1 MKLPED
7 GFDLAVVNGTIID
20 VVRQS
25 FAQVNLGIRDG
36 KIAAITSSPLEAREV
51 IDARGRYVSPGF
63 IDFHSHVDGNA
74 YAAECIVRQGGTTT
88 LGGERSLNGKT
99 IRNIAEEGF
108 IINHGFL
115 SPNPSPCGTR
125 WESRVFMSRP
135 RSGKSEPWW
144 IWRPGLWSL
153 VPVAF
158 AFLWS

>member
-63 IDFHSHVDGNA
+63 IDFHSHVDRERICGGVHCQAGRNHHAGRGEEPEREDHSEYCRRGIYHQSWLFCLPILRPAGRGGNQ
-74 YAAECIVRQGGTTT
+74 EH
-88 LGGERSLNGKT
+88 L
-99 IRNIAEEGF
+99 
-108 IINHGFL
+108 
-115 SPNPSPCGTR
+115 
-125 WESRVFMSRP
+125 
-135 RSGKSEPWW
+135 
-144 IWRPGLWSL
+144 
-153 VPVAF
+153 
-158 AFLWS
+158 

>member
-99 IRNIAEEGF
+99 IRNIAEAVSYTHLTLPT
-108 IINHGFL
+108 N
-115 SPNPSPCGTR
+115 
-125 WESRVFMSRP
+125 
-135 RSGKSEPWW
+135 
-144 IWRPGLWSL
+144 SL
-153 VPVAF
+153 V
-158 AFLWS
+158 